1 MGMERPPDRPP
12 DEGSREEDWL
22 GEQWLEE
29 ATEETPPSRRRRPAR
44 PEPPRPD
51 RRVLALVAAA
61 AIVLAIILA
70 FVLGDDGG
78 GDEAGPTTPTVTQTD
93 TATTTPPET
102 EPSDVVPEG
111 QTLSE
116 GDSGRRVRQLQR
128 ALAAL
133 GYDVA
138 SDGEYGPATTEA
150 VTAFQEDEGLD
161 ADGAA
166 GRETIRAINE
176 ALANRG

>member
-1 MGMERPPDRPP
+1 MGMERPPERPP

-22 GEQWLEE
+22 REQWLEE
-29 ATEETPPSRRRRPAR
+29 PTEETPPSSRRPAR

-61 AIVLAIILA
+61 ALVLAIILA
-70 FVLGDDGG
+70 FVLGDDGE
-78 GDEAGPTTPTVTQTD
+78 GDQAGPNAPAVTETD
-93 TATTTPPET
+93 TATATTTET

-116 GDSGRRVRQLQR
+116 GDSGRPVRQLQR

-138 SDGEYGPATTEA
+138 TDGDYGPATTEA
-150 VTAFQEDEGLD
+150 VTAFQEDEDLE
-161 ADGAA
+161 ADGVA
-166 GRETIRAINE
+166 GTRTIRAINE